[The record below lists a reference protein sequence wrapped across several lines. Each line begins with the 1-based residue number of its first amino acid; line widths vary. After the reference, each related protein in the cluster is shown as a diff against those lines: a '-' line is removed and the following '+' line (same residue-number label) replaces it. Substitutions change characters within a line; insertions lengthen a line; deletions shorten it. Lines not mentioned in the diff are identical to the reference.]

1 MVLFACHSTLGC
13 YTVPTV
19 NEEKFMSTV
28 TDSVEAQDTQG
39 NLVTLVRSRDSDG
52 RVYYILG
59 GESLN
64 AYAEN
69 GMLVLR
75 NRNGRTFFLLT
86 EEQ

>member
-1 MVLFACHSTLGC
+1 
-13 YTVPTV
+13 
-19 NEEKFMSTV
+19 MSAV

-39 NLVTLVRSRDSDG
+39 NLVVLVRERDASG
-52 RVYYILG
+52 RVYFTLG
-59 GESLN
+59 GEALS